1 MLVPADAV
9 FEWIRPGMSVFLSTG
24 AAEPRTLVKHLMKA
38 HSAKLQDLELIQIVS
53 FADAISLKNLQSQKF
68 RLKTFFSGWVA
79 DESITAGHVDLI
91 PCYLSRISEL
101 LEKRK
106 VRVDIVFVQIT
117 PPDKDGY
124 CSLGVSVDVAR
135 LAMEQANLV
144 VGEINT
150 RVPRT
155 LGDTF
160 VQISAFDMLVQSDEP
175 PVYFERWPDEPV
187 YDLIAANI
195 EPLIEDQS
203 CIAFSMGPLFESLG
217 RALTGKRHLGVHS
230 PFFSDALMDLVKSGA
245 VTNRYKELFRRK
257 SITSYACGTAELF
270 QWLDQNPAVEFQPV
284 DKVFDP
290 LSIGRNPRFV
300 AIISAR
306 SADITGRIAL
316 HTGLGNV
323 ASGPAEVLAF
333 LNGAQISEG
342 GYTVFGLPSRSRQ
355 GMANITTSI
364 EGLKNRV
371 DFREAVDY
379 VVTEFGVASLKGLTL
394 RERAQALIEIAHP
407 DDRVG
412 LIAAAKREAILY
424 RDQIYLAESI
434 RYFPSQINECHQFKG
449 GVEIR
454 FRPIRPSDEEEM
466 RRLFYRFSD
475 ESVYY
480 RYFSSLKAMPHTRM
494 QTYVNVDWS
503 DVMSIVGVAGKP
515 GLGII
520 VAEARYL
527 VNPDGRQAEIAF
539 VVDEAYQSLGISTY
553 LFKLLVRLARERG
566 IKGFWADVLAS
577 NAAMMKVFHKG
588 GLPVLTDMED
598 GVYHVTIPF
607 DPVNDKGGAP
617 CLSVNS

>member
-1 MLVPADAV
+1 MGWREMLVPADAV
-9 FEWIRPGMSVFLSTG
+9 FERIRPGMSVFLSTG
-24 AAEPRTLVKHLMKA
+24 AAEPRTLVKHLMAA

-79 DESITAGHVDLI
+79 DEAITAGHVDLI

-175 PVYFERWPDEPV
+175 PVYFERWPVDPV
-187 YDLIAANI
+187 YHLIAANI

-217 RALTGKRHLGVHS
+217 RALTGKQHLGVHS

-355 GMANITTSI
+355 GTANITTSI

-412 LIAAAKREAILY
+412 LIAAAKKEAILY

-515 GLGII
+515 GQGVI

-598 GVYHVTIPF
+598 GVYHVTILF
-607 DPVNDKGGAP
+607 D
-617 CLSVNS
+617 

>member
-1 MLVPADAV
+1 MGWKEMLVPADAV
-9 FEWIRPGMSVFLSTG
+9 FERIRPGMSVFLSTG
-24 AAEPRTLVKHLMKA
+24 AAEPRTLVKHLMAA

-79 DESITAGHVDLI
+79 DEAITAGHVDLI

-175 PVYFERWPDEPV
+175 PVYFERWPVESV

-217 RALTGKRHLGVHS
+217 RALTGKQHLGVHS

-355 GMANITTSI
+355 GKANITTSI

-407 DDRVG
+407 DDRVD
-412 LIAAAKREAILY
+412 LIAAAKRENILY

-434 RYFPSQINECHQFKG
+434 RYFPSQINECQQFKG

-515 GLGII
+515 GLGVI

-553 LFKLLVRLARERG
+553 LFKLLVRLAKERG

-588 GLPVLTDMED
+588 GLPVLTDLED

-607 DPVNDKGGAP
+607 D
-617 CLSVNS
+617 

>member
-9 FEWIRPGMSVFLSTG
+9 LERIRPGMSVYLSTG
-24 AAEPRTLVKHLMKA
+24 AAEPRTLVKHLMAA

-79 DESITAGHVDLI
+79 DEAITAGHVDLI

-117 PPDKDGY
+117 PPDKEGY

-144 VGEINT
+144 VGEINS

-187 YDLIAANI
+187 YDLIAAHI
-195 EPLIEDQS
+195 EPLIEDRS
-203 CIAFSMGPLFESLG
+203 CIAFSMGPLFEAAG
-217 RALTGKRHLGVHS
+217 RALTGKQHLGIHS

-257 SITSYACGTAELF
+257 SITSYACGTAKLF

-290 LSIGRNPRFV
+290 LSIGRNPHFV
-300 AIISAR
+300 AIVSAR
-306 SADITGRIAL
+306 RADITGRIAL

-342 GYTVFGLPSRSRQ
+342 GYTVFGLPSRNHQ

-412 LIAAAKREAILY
+412 LIAAAKRENILY
-424 RDQIYLAESI
+424 RDQIYLAESA
-434 RYFPSQINECHQFKG
+434 RYYPSQISARHQFKG

-494 QTYVNVDWS
+494 QTYVNVDWR
-503 DVMSIVGVAGKP
+503 DVMSIVGATGKP
-515 GLGII
+515 GYGTI

-527 VNPDGRQAEIAF
+527 VDPDGQWAEIAF
-539 VVDEAYQSLGISTY
+539 VVDEAYQRLGISSY
-553 LFKLLVRLARERG
+553 LFKFLTRLAKERG

-577 NAAMMKVFHKG
+577 NTAMMKVFHKSG
-588 GLPVLTDMED
+588 FSVLTEMED

-607 DPVNDKGGAP
+607 DPSIEGG
-617 CLSVNS
+617 

>member
-1 MLVPADAV
+1 MEWRKMLVSPDDV
-9 FEWIRPGMSVFLSTG
+9 LEEIRPGMSVFLSTG
-24 AAEPRTLVKHLMKA
+24 AAEPRTLVKQLMAA
-38 HSAKLQDLELIQIVS
+38 HSANLQDLELIQLVS

-79 DESITAGHVDLI
+79 DEEITAGRVDLI
-91 PCYLSRISEL
+91 PCCLSRIPEL
-101 LEKRK
+101 REKRK
-106 VRVDIVFVQIT
+106 IRVDIVFVQIT

-124 CSLGVSVDVAR
+124 SSLGVSVDVAR

-160 VQISAFDMLVQSDEP
+160 GRISDFDMLVQSDES
-175 PVYFERWPDEPV
+175 PVYLERSPAEPV

-195 EPLIEDQS
+195 EQLIEDQS
-203 CIAFSMGPLFESLG
+203 CIAFSLGPLFEAVSRSLS
-217 RALTGKRHLGVHS
+217 RKQHLGIHS

-245 VTNRYKELFRRK
+245 VTNRYKELFKRK

-270 QWLDQNPAVEFQPV
+270 KWLDQNPSVEFQPV

-290 LSIGRNPRFV
+290 LSIGRNPCFV

-306 SADITGRIAL
+306 RADITGRIAL

-333 LNGAQISEG
+333 VNGAQISEG
-342 GYTVFGLPSRSRQ
+342 GYTIFGLPSHNRH
-355 GMANITTSI
+355 GTANITTTI

-407 DDRVG
+407 DDRVE
-412 LIAAAKREAILY
+412 LIAAAKRENILY
-424 RDQIYLAESI
+424 RDQIYLAESV
-434 RYFPSQINECHQFKG
+434 RNYPSHINECHQFKS

-503 DVMSIVGVAGKP
+503 DVMSIVGIVGKP
-515 GLGII
+515 GQGVI
-520 VAEARYL
+520 VAEARFL
-527 VNPDGRQAEIAF
+527 VEPNGQWAEIAF
-539 VVDEAYQSLGISTY
+539 VVDESYQNIGISTY
-553 LFKLLVRLARERG
+553 LFNFLVRLAQQKG
-566 IKGFWADVLAS
+566 IKGFWADVLFS
-577 NAAMMKVFHKG
+577 NSAMMKVFSKSS
-588 GLPVLTDMED
+588 LQVMKELEE
-598 GVYHVTIPF
+598 GVYHVTMPF
-607 DPVNDKGGAP
+607 DSP
-617 CLSVNS
+617 

>member
-1 MLVPADAV
+1 
-9 FEWIRPGMSVFLSTG
+9 
-24 AAEPRTLVKHLMKA
+24 
-38 HSAKLQDLELIQIVS
+38 
-53 FADAISLKNLQSQKF
+53 
-68 RLKTFFSGWVA
+68 
-79 DESITAGHVDLI
+79 
-91 PCYLSRISEL
+91 
-101 LEKRK
+101 
-106 VRVDIVFVQIT
+106 
-117 PPDKDGY
+117 
-124 CSLGVSVDVAR
+124 
-135 LAMEQANLV
+135 
-144 VGEINT
+144 
-150 RVPRT
+150 

-175 PVYFERWPDEPV
+175 PVYFERWPVEPV
-187 YDLIAANI
+187 YDLIAANM

-407 DDRVG
+407 DDRVD
-412 LIAAAKREAILY
+412 LIADAKRENILY
-424 RDQIYLAESI
+424 RDQIYLAESA

-480 RYFSSLKAMPHTRM
+480 RYFSSLKAMPHTQM

-503 DVMSIVGVAGKP
+503 DVMSIVGVAGKT
-515 GLGII
+515 GMGVI

-527 VNPDGRQAEIAF
+527 VNPDGRQAELAF
-539 VVDEAYQSLGISTY
+539 VVDEAYQRLGISTY
-553 LFKLLVRLARERG
+553 LFNLLVRLAKERG

-607 DPVNDKGGAP
+607 E
-617 CLSVNS
+617 

>member
-1 MLVPADAV
+1 MEWRKMLVSADAV
-9 FEWIRPGMSVFLSTG
+9 LERLRPGMSVFLSTG
-24 AAEPRTLVKHLMKA
+24 AAEPRTLVKHLLA
-38 HSAKLQDLELIQIVS
+38 GHSAKLQDLELIQILS
-53 FADAISLKNLQSQKF
+53 LADAISLKNLQSQKF

-79 DESITAGHVDLI
+79 DEAITAGHVDLI
-91 PCYLSRISEL
+91 PCCLSRIPKL

-124 CSLGVSVDVAR
+124 SSLGVSVDVAR

-160 VQISAFDMLVQSDEP
+160 VQIADFDMLVQSDEP
-175 PVYFERWPDEPV
+175 PVYFERWPAEPV

-195 EPLIEDQS
+195 EPLIEDRS
-203 CIAFSMGPLFESLG
+203 CIAFSMGPLFEAVG
-217 RALTGKRHLGVHS
+217 RALTGKQHLGIHS

-245 VTNRYKELFRRK
+245 VTNRYKDLFKRK

-270 QWLDQNPAVEFQPV
+270 QWLDQNPRVEFQPV

-342 GYTVFGLPSRSRQ
+342 GYTVFGLPSRSLR
-355 GMANITTSI
+355 GTANITTTI
-364 EGLKNRV
+364 EGLKNRI

-407 DDRVG
+407 DDRIE
-412 LIAAAKREAILY
+412 LIAAAKRENILY
-424 RDQIYLAESI
+424 RDQIYLAESA
-434 RYFPSQINECHQFKG
+434 RYFPSDINVCHIFKG
-449 GVEIR
+449 DVEIR

-480 RYFSSLKAMPHTRM
+480 RYFSSLKAMPHARM

-515 GLGII
+515 GHGSI

-527 VNPDGRQAEIAF
+527 LNPDGHWAEIAF
-539 VVDEAYQSLGISTY
+539 VVDESYQSLGITTY
-553 LFKLLVRLARERG
+553 LFQLLVRLAKERG
-566 IKGFWADVLAS
+566 VKGFWADVLAS
-577 NAAMMKVFHKG
+577 NAAMMKVFYKS
-588 GLPVLTDMED
+588 GLSVLKEMES
-598 GVYHVTIPF
+598 GIYHLTIPF
-607 DPVNDKGGAP
+607 DLPRQP
-617 CLSVNS
+617 

>member
-1 MLVPADAV
+1 MEWEKMQVSADAV
-9 FEWIRPGMSVFLSTG
+9 FERIRPGMSVFLSTG
-24 AAEPRTLVKHLMKA
+24 AAEPRTLVKHLMA
-38 HSAKLQDLELIQIVS
+38 ARSAKLQDLELIQIVS

-79 DESITAGHVDLI
+79 DEAITAGHVDLI
-91 PCYLSRISEL
+91 PCYLSRIPEL
-101 LEKRK
+101 IEKRK
-106 VRVDIVFVQIT
+106 VRVDAVFVQIT

-124 CSLGVSVDVAR
+124 SSLGVSVDVAR
-135 LAMEQANLV
+135 LAMEQASLV

-150 RVPRT
+150 QVPRT

-160 VQISAFDMLVQSDEP
+160 VQISEFDMLVQSDEP
-175 PVYFERWPDEPV
+175 PVYFERWPAEPV

-203 CIAFSMGPLFESLG
+203 CIAFSMGPLFEAVS
-217 RALTGKRHLGVHS
+217 RVLTCKRHLGIHS

-245 VTNRYKELFRRK
+245 VTNRYKELFKRK
-257 SITSYACGTAELF
+257 SITSYACGTAQLLE
-270 QWLDQNPAVEFQPV
+270 WLDQNPGVEFQPV

-290 LSIGRNPRFV
+290 FSIGRNPRFV

-306 SADITGRIAL
+306 HADITGRIAL
-316 HTGLGNV
+316 HTGLGNI

-342 GYTVFGLPSRSRQ
+342 GSTVFGLPSRSRN
-355 GMANITTSI
+355 GAANITVSI

-379 VVTEFGVASLKGLTL
+379 VVTEFGVASLKGLTI

-412 LIAAAKREAILY
+412 LIAAAKRENILY
-424 RDQIYLAESI
+424 RDQIYLAESA
-434 RYFPSQINECHQFKG
+434 RHYPSQIKERQRFKG
-449 GVEIR
+449 DVEIR

-494 QTYVNVDWS
+494 QTYVNVDWN
-503 DVMSIVGVAGKP
+503 DVMSIVGVVGKP
-515 GLGII
+515 GHGAL

-527 VNPDGRQAEIAF
+527 VDPDGGWAEVAF
-539 VVDEAYQSLGISTY
+539 VVDESYQRIGISTFV
-553 LFKLLVRLARERG
+553 FKLLVRLAGERG

-577 NAAMMKVFHKG
+577 NSAMMKVFNKS
-588 GLPVLTDMED
+588 GLPVHTEMED
-598 GVYHVTIPF
+598 NVYHVRIPF
-607 DPVNDKGGAP
+607 DRP
-617 CLSVNS
+617 

>member
-1 MLVPADAV
+1 MEWGKMLVSPDDV
-9 FEWIRPGMSVFLSTG
+9 IEEIRPGMSVFLSTG
-24 AAEPRTLVKHLMKA
+24 AAEPRTLVKQLMAA
-38 HSAKLQDLELIQIVS
+38 HSANLQDLELIQLVS

-79 DESITAGHVDLI
+79 DEEITAGRVDLI
-91 PCYLSRISEL
+91 PCCLSRIPEL

-106 VRVDIVFVQIT
+106 IRVDIVFVQIT

-124 CSLGVSVDVAR
+124 SSLGVSVDVAR
-135 LAMEQANLV
+135 LAMDQANLV

-160 VQISAFDMLVQSDEP
+160 VRISDFDMLVQSDES
-175 PVYFERWPDEPV
+175 PVYFERSPPEPV
-187 YDLIAANI
+187 YDLIADNI
-195 EPLIEDQS
+195 EQLIEDQS
-203 CIAFSMGPLFESLG
+203 CIAFSLGPLFEAVSRSLS
-217 RALTGKRHLGVHS
+217 RKQHLGIHS

-245 VTNRYKELFRRK
+245 VTNRYKELFKRK

-270 QWLDQNPAVEFQPV
+270 KWLDQNPSVEFQPV

-290 LSIGRNPRFV
+290 LSIGRNPCFV

-306 SADITGRIAL
+306 RADITGRIAL

-333 LNGAQISEG
+333 VNGAQISEG
-342 GYTVFGLPSRSRQ
+342 GYTIFGLPSRNRH
-355 GMANITTSI
+355 GTANITTTI

-394 RERAQALIEIAHP
+394 RERAQTLIEIAHP
-407 DDRVG
+407 DDRVE
-412 LIAAAKREAILY
+412 LIAAAKRENILY
-424 RDQIYLAESI
+424 RDQIYLAESV
-434 RYFPSQINECHQFKG
+434 RNFPSHINECHQFKS

-475 ESVYY
+475 KSVYY
-480 RYFSSLKAMPHTRM
+480 RYFSALRAMPHTRM
-494 QTYVNVDWS
+494 QTYVNVDWN
-503 DVMSIVGVAGKP
+503 DVMSIVGIVPDKELLSPKRDTSWSQTVSGPKSHLSWTNLIKTSGFP
-515 GLGII
+515 PIFSIFSSGWPKKKVSRVFGL
-520 VAEARYL
+520 
-527 VNPDGRQAEIAF
+527 
-539 VVDEAYQSLGISTY
+539 TY
-553 LFKLLVRLARERG
+553 SFPT
-566 IKGFWADVLAS
+566 
-577 NAAMMKVFHKG
+577 
-588 GLPVLTDMED
+588 LP
-598 GVYHVTIPF
+598 
-607 DPVNDKGGAP
+607 
-617 CLSVNS
+617 

>member
-1 MLVPADAV
+1 MDWKNMLVSADAV
-9 FEWIRPGMSVFLSTG
+9 LERIRPGMSVLLSTG
-24 AAEPRTLVKHLMKA
+24 AAEPRTLVKRLMAA
-38 HSAKLQDLELIQIVS
+38 HSANLQDLELIQIVS
-53 FADAISLKNLQSQKF
+53 FADAISLENLQSQKF

-79 DESITAGHVDLI
+79 DEAITAGHVDLI
-91 PCYLSRISEL
+91 PCYLSRIPEL
-101 LEKRK
+101 LEMRK
-106 VRVDIVFVQIT
+106 IRVDIVFVQIT

-124 CSLGVSVDVAR
+124 SSLGVSVDVAR
-135 LAMEQANLV
+135 LAMEQANIV

-150 RVPRT
+150 LIPRT

-160 VQISAFDMLVQSDEP
+160 VPISDFDMLVQSDEP
-175 PVYFERWPDEPV
+175 PVYFDRWPAEPV

-203 CIAFSMGPLFESLG
+203 CIAFSLGPLFESVS
-217 RALTGKRHLGVHS
+217 RALTGKQHLGVHS

-245 VTNRYKELFRRK
+245 VTNRYKDLFKRK
-257 SITSYACGTAELF
+257 SITSYACGTEELLE
-270 QWLDQNPAVEFQPV
+270 WLDQNPRVEFQPV

-300 AIISAR
+300 AVISAKR
-306 SADITGRIAL
+306 ADITGRIAL
-316 HTGLGNV
+316 HTGLGHV

-333 LNGAQISEG
+333 LNGAHISEG
-342 GYTVFGLPSRSRQ
+342 GYTVFGLPSRSKR
-355 GMANITTSI
+355 GTANITVSI

-407 DDRVG
+407 DDRDE
-412 LIAAAKREAILY
+412 LIAAAKRTNILY
-424 RDQIYLAESI
+424 RDQIYLAGSAS
-434 RYFPSQINECHQFKG
+434 RFPSHIKAYHQFKG
-449 GVEIR
+449 GVDIR

-494 QTYVNVDWS
+494 QTYVNVDWR
-503 DVMSIVGVAGKP
+503 DVMSIVGVAGRP
-515 GLGII
+515 GREAI

-527 VNPDGRQAEIAF
+527 MDPVGAWAEIAF
-539 VVDEAYQSLGISTY
+539 VVDESYQSMGISTF
-553 LFKLLVRLARERG
+553 LFKFLVRLAKERG
-566 IKGFWADVLAS
+566 VKGFWADVLVS
-577 NAAMMKVFHKG
+577 NMAMMRVFYKS
-588 GLPVLTDMED
+588 GLSVLTEMEN
-598 GVYHVTIPF
+598 GVYHVTIPLGS
-607 DPVNDKGGAP
+607 P
-617 CLSVNS
+617 

>member
-1 MLVPADAV
+1 MGWREELVPADAV
-9 FEWIRPGMSVFLSTG
+9 LERIRPGMSIFLSTG
-24 AAEPRTLVKHLMKA
+24 AAEPRTLVKHLMAA

-53 FADAISLKNLQSQKF
+53 LADAISLKNLQSQKF

-79 DESITAGHVDLI
+79 DEAITAGHVDLI

-101 LEKRK
+101 LELRK

-135 LAMEQANLV
+135 LAMEQASLV
-144 VGEINT
+144 VGEVNT
-150 RVPRT
+150 LVPRT
-155 LGDTF
+155 MGDTF

-175 PVYFERWPDEPV
+175 PVYFERWPAETV

-203 CIAFSMGPLFESLG
+203 CIAFSIGPLFEAVG
-217 RALTGKRHLGVHS
+217 RALTGKQHLGIHS

-245 VTNRYKELFRRK
+245 VTNRCKELFRRK
-257 SITSYACGTAELF
+257 SITSYACGTAQLF
-270 QWLDQNPAVEFQPV
+270 QWLDQNPGVEFQPV

-300 AIISAR
+300 AIISAKR
-306 SADITGRIAL
+306 VDITGRIAL

-333 LNGAQISEG
+333 LNGARISEG
-342 GYTVFGLPSRSRQ
+342 GYTVFGLPSRSHQ
-355 GMANITTSI
+355 GTANITTSI
-364 EGLKNRV
+364 EGLENRI
-371 DFREAVDY
+371 DLREAVDY

-412 LIAAAKREAILY
+412 LIEAAKRENILY
-424 RDQIYLAESI
+424 RDQIYLVESGS
-434 RYFPSQINECHQFKG
+434 YYPSQINAHHKFKG
-449 GVEIR
+449 GVEIW
-454 FRPIRPSDEEEM
+454 FRPIRPSDEEKM

-503 DVMSIVGVAGKP
+503 NVMSIVGVSGKS
-515 GLGII
+515 GQGAI

-527 VNPDGRQAEIAF
+527 VVPEDQWAEIAF
-539 VVDEAYQSLGISTY
+539 VVDESYQRIGISTY
-553 LFKLLVRLARERG
+553 LFKLLIRLAKENG
-566 IKGFWADVLAS
+566 IKGFWADVLVS
-577 NAAMMKVFHKG
+577 NRAMLEVLNKSD
-588 GLPVLTDMED
+588 LPVHIKMES

-607 DPVNDKGGAP
+607 ASP
-617 CLSVNS
+617 